1 MKSEII
7 AVGTELLLGQVVNT
21 NATFLSEQL
30 ADLGIDVYY
39 HTVVGDNPT
48 RLNDL
53 LQLAES
59 RSELIILCGGLGPT
73 EDDLTKE
80 VVAQHLGRELIQNT
94 EGYKKLL
101 AFFETRK
108 RKMTENNLQQSQII
122 EGGTPLPN
130 RTGLALGTFY
140 QTEKNAYLL
149 LPGPPSELK
158 PMFMEQVRP
167 LLEQHFPSEEKLISK
182 VLRFYGIGESQLVT
196 DLKDLI
202 ATQINPTIAPYAK
215 PNEVTLRLT
224 VKTSDVH
231 AGNQALHALEE
242 KIQARVGEYFYGY
255 GDDYSLPQ
263 AVVDLLKE
271 QGKTVTV
278 AESLTAGAFQSAL
291 GAIPGVSQVF
301 SGGFVTYS
309 ADTKAK
315 LLGIDPGLLEQFG
328 TVSQEC
334 AEQMALHAR
343 QLVGADYAVALTGV
357 AGPDT
362 LEGHPAG
369 TVWLAVAS
377 NEGVEAKEYHFTK
390 DRSAIRNSAM
400 MQGFDLLRKQLLRK
414 K

>member
-48 RLNDL
+48 RLEEL

-80 VVAQHLGRELIQNT
+80 VVAKHLDRKLIQNT

-101 AFFETRK
+101 AFFETTK
-108 RKMTENNLQQSQII
+108 RKMTDNNLQQSQII

-140 QTEKNAYLL
+140 QTKSNAYLL

-158 PMFMEQVRP
+158 PMFVEQVRP
-167 LLEQHFPSEEKLISK
+167 LLEQQFPSEEKLISK

-215 PNEVTLRLT
+215 TNEVTLRLT
-224 VKTSDVH
+224 VKTSDIH

-271 QGKTVTV
+271 QGKTVTA
-278 AESLTAGAFQSAL
+278 AESLTAGGFQSAL

-309 ADTKAK
+309 AETKAK
-315 LLGIDPGLLEQFG
+315 LLGIDSRP
-328 TVSQEC
+328 VRAVWHSQ
-334 AEQMALHAR
+334 
-343 QLVGADYAVALTGV
+343 
-357 AGPDT
+357 
-362 LEGHPAG
+362 
-369 TVWLAVAS
+369 
-377 NEGVEAKEYHFTK
+377 
-390 DRSAIRNSAM
+390 
-400 MQGFDLLRKQLLRK
+400 
-414 K
+414 